1 MPLLQERT
9 IPSVEVLHSMVGT
22 PGPWVSV
29 YVGLTDVDAHG
40 LPVERAVRWQAL
52 AASLHALD
60 APPGVVAAIGD
71 AVAAEGPGPAVLAA
85 FATADGPVRL
95 VRVTGLDQAD
105 IAVCGS
111 VPHVLPLLHWLE
123 QHPAHVLVVTDRTGA
138 DVDAVDAG
146 GQHRSWSVIGPDDVI
161 ERNAPGGWAG
171 LAQGRYQHR
180 AEDSWRHNAARVA
193 DSVADAVR
201 EIGARVVVVAGDVRA
216 VQLLEERVP
225 ADVQHKVAWRHIGGG
240 RSEDGSQRTRPAR
253 VEATVR
259 GVVAEDTAALLA
271 RFVEER
277 APGGVGVEGIPQT
290 LQALSAGEVAE
301 LVLVPGA
308 LDGRMAWIGPRPGD
322 VLPEEDGLPHGW
334 PGPDLR
340 APLPDAVVRAALAT
354 GARVRLVPAGQPGSP
369 AEGLGAL
376 RRFRA

>member
-9 IPSVEVLHSMVGT
+9 TLSAEALHSMVGT

-29 YVGLTDVDAHG
+29 FLGLADLDAQG
-40 LPVERAVRWQAL
+40 LPVDRAVRWQAL
-52 AASLHALD
+52 ASSLHAQD
-60 APPGVVAAIGD
+60 APPDVVAAVGD
-71 AVAAEGPGPAVLAA
+71 AVATEGPGPAVLAA
-85 FATADGPVRL
+85 FATAGGPVRL
-95 VRVTGLDQAD
+95 FRVPGLDQAGV
-105 IAVCGS
+105 AAYGT

-123 QHPAHVLVVTDRTGA
+123 QHPAHVVVVTDRTGA
-138 DVDAVDAG
+138 DIDAVDASG
-146 GQHRSWSVIGPDDVI
+146 EHRSWSVIGPDDEI

-180 AEDSWRHNAARVA
+180 AEDSWRHNAASVA
-193 DSVADAVR
+193 DSVAGAVR
-201 EIGARVVVVAGDVRA
+201 DTGARVVVVAGDVRA

-225 ADVQHKVAWRHIGGG
+225 ADVRQKVAWRHIGGG

-253 VEATVR
+253 VAETVA
-259 GVVAEDTAALLA
+259 GVVAEDTAALLT

-277 APGGVGVEGIPQT
+277 APGGVGVEGVPQT

-301 LVLVPGA
+301 LLLVPGA
-308 LDGRMAWIGPRPGD
+308 LDGRMAWIGPRIGD

-340 APLPDAVVRAALAT
+340 APLVDAVVRATLGT
-354 GARVRLVPAGQPGSP
+354 GARVRLVPAGEPGSP
-369 AEGLGAL
+369 ADGLGAL